1 MERSKAK
8 KEREEEMV
16 FIGMVGHHTVP
27 VDHYVLQS
35 IIKHAESI
43 PFTLYSMCA
52 TIGDKKQNKEQ
63 ELLSLRRCRSSYR
76 IIISS
81 RFVMAPPIRSSEA
94 PYKVQCRA

>member
-52 TIGDKKQNKEQ
+52 TIGDKKTKQRTRASVAEKMP
-63 ELLSLRRCRSSYR
+63 
-76 IIISS
+76 IIISYHH
-81 RFVMAPPIRSSEA
+81 IL
-94 PYKVQCRA
+94 